1 MRCRTALGAAV
12 VVVCVGSALTA
23 GPTFAGTRATTSTSY
38 AFQGSGFGTRT
49 IGGQLSAGSDTTG
62 YQHIGCTNQAG
73 QSRANN
79 VAQADLPGLGTA
91 YDAKT
96 RVWTTA
102 RHGVVATHSTHSIG
116 RVVLAQG
123 QLGSLA
129 LTQISSRSKAYHDG
143 SGFHAVTSTDVG
155 GLTFTPA
162 VGQAQSY
169 PAPTPDQPVAIPGV
183 ATVYAGQHTTQESRR
198 GAVADAFALRVDDVA
213 SGTTTLVA
221 HSHASLTGGFTGGVF
236 RGHSAG
242 THVVTAGGDIAK
254 SGPNPLNLMG
264 CTGTNGKVH
273 EKSLDETDLGGQLVV
288 TGATTSE
295 LGTQEAHGADGYSR
309 AAISAVDLGG
319 QLQIEG
325 IVARAAVQRTP
336 DGLERSVR
344 GTRLG
349 SVTVGGQQQTFPKTG
364 VLTIPGVAKLER
376 GVVTETHR
384 GVSVIGLRI
393 TLLDGSGA
401 VVNLAEASLRIR
413 PLS

>member
-1 MRCRTALGAAV
+1 VKGRTALGAAV
-12 VVVCVGSALTA
+12 GVVCVGLALSA
-23 GPTFAGTRATTSTSY
+23 GPTFAGTGTTTSTTF
-38 AFQGSGFGTRT
+38 AFQGSGFGTRI
-49 IGGQLSAGSDTTG
+49 IGGQLPAGSDTTG
-62 YQHIGCTNQAG
+62 YQRIGCTNQAG
-73 QSRANN
+73 RSRANN

-91 YDAKT
+91 YDVET

-102 RHGVVATHSTHSIG
+102 SHGVVATHSTHSIAEI
-116 RVVLAQG
+116 VLSQS

-129 LTQISSRSKAYHDG
+129 LTGISSRAKAYHDG

-162 VGQAQSY
+162 GGQAQSY

-183 ATVYAGQHTTQESRR
+183 ATVYAGEHTTQESRSS
-198 GAVADAFALRVDDVA
+198 AVADAFALRVDVVA
-213 SGTTTLVA
+213 SGTTMQVA

-254 SGPNPLNLMG
+254 SGPNPLNVIG
-264 CTGTNGKVH
+264 CTGTNGKVS
-273 EKSLDETDLGGQLVV
+273 EKSLAQIDLGGQLVV
-288 TGATTSE
+288 TDATSSE
-295 LGTQEAHGADGYSR
+295 LGTQEAHGAHGYSR
-309 AAISAVDLGG
+309 AEISEVNLGG
-319 QLQIEG
+319 QLEIDG
-325 IVARAAVQRTP
+325 IVARAGVRRTS

-349 SVTVGGQQQTFPKTG
+349 SVTVNGEQQTFPKTG
-364 VLTIPGVAKLER
+364 VLKIPGVAKLER
-376 GVVTETHR
+376 RLVTRTHR

-413 PLS
+413 PLP